1 MDVLDQKTNY
11 VKLLELQL
19 KRIKTMT
26 IARMKDQFMYS
37 HYLQEPS
44 EQSSE
49 QGSDYS
55 LEQTAKY
62 IYFENLCMAK
72 YTVENNAAERE

>member
-1 MDVLDQKTNY
+1 MRDQKTNY

-26 IARMKDQFMYS
+26 IARMEDQFMYS

-49 QGSDYS
+49 RESDYS
-55 LEQTAKY
+55 LE
-62 IYFENLCMAK
+62 
-72 YTVENNAAERE
+72 

>member
-1 MDVLDQKTNY
+1 MAEQDCFKTNY
-11 VKLLELQL
+11 VQLLEMQL

-26 IARMKDQFMYS
+26 IARMKDKHMYD
-37 HYLQEPS
+37 HYLKEPS

-49 QGSDYS
+49 RDSEYS

-62 IYFENLCMAK
+62 IYFENLCLAK
-72 YTVENNAAERE
+72 SQGE